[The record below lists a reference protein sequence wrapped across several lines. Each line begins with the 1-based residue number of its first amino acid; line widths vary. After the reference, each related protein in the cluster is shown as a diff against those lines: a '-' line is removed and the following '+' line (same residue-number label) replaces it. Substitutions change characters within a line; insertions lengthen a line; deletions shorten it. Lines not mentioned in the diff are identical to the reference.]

1 MVMVM
6 VMVIVLALVL
16 VLGEAVENLPVRQQE
31 EQGGCQEVKEG

>member
-6 VMVIVLALVL
+6 VMVIVLAL